1 MSDIG
6 TPFVISVLLL
16 QEGEWWSAQ
25 CLEYDI
31 ATQARTLPELRNE
44 LERVLLLHVLMALE
58 QGREPF
64 TGIARAPK
72 KYWEMFATAKLRL
85 EGDELPF
92 RLPNSVSFPPILP
105 QFKIAEAAPLYA

>member
-1 MSDIG
+1 MNEIG
-6 TPFVISVLLL
+6 TPFIISVLLL

-44 LERVLLLHVLMALE
+44 LERMLLHHVVLTLE
-58 QGREPF
+58 EGKAPF
-64 TGIARAPK
+64 KELRPAPQR
-72 KYWEMFATAKLRL
+72 YWDLFAAAKLRV

-92 RLPNSVSFPPILP
+92 RLPESVDFPPILP
-105 QFKIAEAAPLYA
+105 RLRIAEERPVYA